1 LKNPQ
6 VTRILHHPLP
16 CDATHMHTLR
26 KLAREIHRRSV
37 WQVLSVYVALS
48 WGVLLL
54 VEALSNALGLPLW
67 TPDMALALLIIGLP
81 VTLATAVVQEGI
93 PWLRIEDEIDPNE
106 LVGRTPA
113 EVHVVPESHPLHRAS
128 LFTWRN
134 AILGGVMAGALL
146 VTSVAAYLA
155 MWALGIGPVGSL
167 LAQGLIHPD
176 DRVLVAV
183 VEPGASGGVAE
194 TAAQALESHLRRSTL
209 VRVVG
214 VGELERDGSPDVP
227 GAEYVREVAT
237 RGGIELV
244 IFIQVTPTNDG
255 YVVSGRI
262 ISADGQSLAW
272 YREVAAGS
280 DDVRAAAELVS
291 VRIRAKMGEA
301 LRAIGT
307 Q

>member
-1 LKNPQ
+1 
-6 VTRILHHPLP
+6 
-16 CDATHMHTLR
+16 MHTLR

-67 TPDMALALLIIGLP
+67 TPDMALALLIIGMP

-93 PWLRIEDEIDPNE
+93 PWLRIEDEVDPNE

-113 EVHVVPESHPLHRAS
+113 EVHVVPEAHPLHGS
-128 LFTWRN
+128 SVFTWRN

-167 LAQGLIHPD
+167 VAQGILHPD
-176 DRVLVAV
+176 DRVLVTA
-183 VEPGASGGVAE
+183 VEPAATGSVAD
-194 TAAQALESHLRRSTL
+194 AARRELESHLRRSTL

-214 VGELERDGSPDVP
+214 VEDLELDVSPGVPAAESARD
-227 GAEYVREVAT
+227 VAA
-237 RGGIELV
+237 RGGIEIV
-244 IFIQVTPTNDG
+244 IFVQVTQTDEG

-262 ISADGQSLAW
+262 TSTDGQVLAS
-272 YREVAAGS
+272 YREVAEGA
-280 DDVRAAAELVS
+280 DDVHSAAELVS

-301 LRAIGT
+301 LRAIRT